1 MNLDELEDFFGN
13 RLTTSKS
20 IRLEHSRD
28 ESWHI
33 PSNIPDAIIF
43 PETTEEVSRII
54 KFAYKNNFPV
64 IPFGTGTALE
74 GHVHAVNGGIT
85 INSINMNRIIEV
97 NNDDMDCRVQAG
109 VTRKDLNEYLRDS
122 GLFFPVDPGANASIG
137 GMCAT
142 RASGTNTVKY
152 GTIREQV
159 IGLEVVM
166 PDGQI
171 INTGTRARKSAAGYD
186 LTHLMLGSEGTLGF
200 ISEISLRLHG
210 RPEAISAGV
219 CSFSDLKGAVDTV
232 IEAVQVGL
240 PLSRIEL
247 LDEAQIV
254 AINKYK
260 NTNHKEVPTLFVE
273 IQGSPLGIKEQSEK
287 FKEISESNNILNYD
301 WSDRS
306 EEIEK
311 LWSARHDAY
320 YAALNLAPGKKA
332 FTTDIC
338 VPISQL
344 TECILETKKDIEDSN
359 IIAPIVGHVGDGN
372 FHLIMLLDP
381 DDKNEVKEAKLLND
395 KLVNRALKMQGTS
408 TGEHGI
414 GIGKKD
420 YLKVELGNSVEVMS
434 QIKKA
439 IDPTNIMN
447 PGKIFEIN

>member
-1 MNLDELEDFFGN
+1 MEFDELKGFLGN
-13 RLTTSKS
+13 RFTTSKA
-20 IRLEHSRD
+20 IRIEHSHD
-28 ESWHI
+28 ESWHV
-33 PSNIPDAIIF
+33 PKNIPDAITY
-43 PETTEEVSRII
+43 PNNTNEVSKII
-54 KFAYKNNFPV
+54 SFAYKKNIPV

-74 GHVHAVNGGIT
+74 GHTHALKGGIT
-85 INSINMNRIIEV
+85 INSSNMNQVIEL
-97 NNDDMDCRVQAG
+97 NNADMDCRVQAG
-109 VTRKDLNEYLRDS
+109 ITRKELNNYIKDT
-122 GLFFPVDPGANASIG
+122 GLFFPVDPGADASLG

-142 RASGTNTVKY
+142 RASGTNTVRY

-159 IGLEVVM
+159 MGLEVVM
-166 PDGQI
+166 PDGKI

-200 ISEISLRLHG
+200 ITEINLKLHG

-219 CSFSDLKGAVDTV
+219 CTFKDLKGAVDTV
-232 IEAVQVGL
+232 IDSIQIGL

-247 LDEAQIV
+247 LDEVQIK
-254 AINKYK
+254 AINQYK
-260 NTNHKEVPTLFVE
+260 KASHEVGPTLFVE
-273 IQGSPLGIKEQSEK
+273 IQGTPLGVKEQSEI
-287 FKEISESNNILNYD
+287 FKEIANTNNALKFQ

-306 EEIEK
+306 EEIEV

-320 YAALNLAPGKKA
+320 YAALSLAPGKKA

-338 VPISQL
+338 VPISKL
-344 TECILETKKDIEDSN
+344 TDCILETKKDIEKSN

-381 DDKNEVKEAKLLND
+381 ENEKEVSEAKLLND
-395 KLVNRALKMQGTS
+395 KLVNRALKMEGTS

-414 GIGKKD
+414 GIGKKE
-420 YLKVELGNSVEVMS
+420 YLKIEQGLSVEVMS

-439 IDPTNIMN
+439 IDPKNIMN

>member
-1 MNLDELEDFFGN
+1 MEFDELKGFLGDRF
-13 RLTTSKS
+13 TTSKA
-20 IRLEHSRD
+20 IRIEHSHD
-28 ESWHI
+28 ESWHV
-33 PSNIPDAIIF
+33 PENIPDAITY
-43 PETTEEVSRII
+43 PNNTNEVSKII
-54 KFAYKNNFPV
+54 SFAYKKNIPV

-74 GHVHAVNGGIT
+74 GHTHALNGGIT
-85 INSINMNRIIEV
+85 INSCNMNKVIEL
-97 NNDDMDCRVQAG
+97 NNADMDCKVQAG
-109 VTRKDLNEYLRDS
+109 ITRKELNNYIKDT
-122 GLFFPVDPGANASIG
+122 GLFFPVDPGADASLG

-159 IGLEVVM
+159 MGLEVVM
-166 PDGQI
+166 PDGKI

-200 ISEISLRLHG
+200 ITEINLKLHG
-210 RPEAISAGV
+210 RPEAVSAGV
-219 CSFSDLKGAVDTV
+219 CTFKDLKGAVDTV
-232 IEAVQVGL
+232 IDAIQIGL

-247 LDEAQIV
+247 LDEVQIK
-254 AINKYK
+254 AINHYK
-260 NTNHKEVPTLFVE
+260 KVSHEVGPTLFIE
-273 IQGSPLGIKEQSEK
+273 IQGTPLGVKEQSEI
-287 FKEISESNNILNYD
+287 FKEIANTNNALKFQ

-306 EEIEK
+306 EEIEV

-320 YAALNLAPGKKA
+320 YAALSLAPGKKA

-338 VPISQL
+338 VPISKL
-344 TECILETKKDIEDSN
+344 ADCIIETKKDIEKSN

-381 DDKNEVKEAKLLND
+381 ENEKEVSEAKRLND
-395 KLVNRALKMQGTS
+395 KLVNRALKMEGTS

-414 GIGKKD
+414 GIGKKE
-420 YLKVELGNSVEVMS
+420 YLKIEQGLSLEVMS

-439 IDPTNIMN
+439 IDPKNIMN

>member
-1 MNLDELEDFFGN
+1 MEFDELKGFLGDRF
-13 RLTTSKS
+13 TTSRA
-20 IRLEHSRD
+20 IRIEHSHD
-28 ESWHI
+28 ESWHV
-33 PSNIPDAIIF
+33 PKNIPDAITY
-43 PETTEEVSRII
+43 PNNTNEVSKII
-54 KFAYKNNFPV
+54 SFAYKKNIPV

-74 GHVHAVNGGIT
+74 GHTHALKGGIT
-85 INSINMNRIIEV
+85 INSSNMNQVIEL
-97 NNDDMDCRVQAG
+97 NNADMDCRVQAG
-109 VTRKDLNEYLRDS
+109 ITRKELNNYIKDT
-122 GLFFPVDPGANASIG
+122 GLFFPVDPGADASLG

-142 RASGTNTVKY
+142 RASGTNTVRY

-159 IGLEVVM
+159 MGLEVVM
-166 PDGQI
+166 PDGKI

-200 ISEISLRLHG
+200 ITEINLKLHG

-219 CSFSDLKGAVDTV
+219 CTFKDLKGAVDTV
-232 IEAVQVGL
+232 IDSIQIGL

-247 LDEAQIV
+247 LDEVQIK
-254 AINKYK
+254 AINQYK
-260 NTNHKEVPTLFVE
+260 KASHEVGPTLFVE
-273 IQGSPLGIKEQSEK
+273 IQGTPLGVKEQSEI
-287 FKEISESNNILNYD
+287 FKEIANTNNALKFQ

-306 EEIEK
+306 EEIEV

-320 YAALNLAPGKKA
+320 YAALSLAPGKKA

-338 VPISQL
+338 VPISKL
-344 TECILETKKDIEDSN
+344 TDCIIETKKDIEKSN

-381 DDKNEVKEAKLLND
+381 ENEKEVSEAKLLND
-395 KLVNRALKMQGTS
+395 KLVNRALKMEGTS

-414 GIGKKD
+414 GIGKKE
-420 YLKVELGNSVEVMS
+420 YLKIEQGLSIEVMS

-439 IDPTNIMN
+439 IDPKNIMN

>member
-97 NNDDMDCRVQAG
+97 NNNDMDCRVQAG

-210 RPEAISAGV
+210 RPEAVSAGV